1 MNVSLIYGCLEI
13 QTVTSVRK
21 SLSEGHLSSTR
32 ILYKVELRRCPETDI
47 LRLQDVGLARAD
59 DPSVLAWAASERR
72 ILLTHAV
79 NTVTVFA
86 YERVIRGLLMPDVFE
101 VPLKLPI
108 GAAIDDII
116 LCSKAEE
123 GDGQTTTFHSY
134 EVGMWEFHPL
144 IQDGL

>member
-1 MNVSLIYGCLEI
+1 M
-13 QTVTSVRK
+13 
-21 SLSEGHLSSTR
+21 SLSIAAPPVPLRSLVRYLADENFNVHIVNG
-32 ILYKVELRRCPETDI
+32 VLRRCPETDI
-47 LRLQDVGLARAD
+47 LRLQDIGLARAD